1 MIYKIL
7 KDGEV
12 INTIVSSP
20 VFVDA
25 YCNEMGYTYELVE
38 EPEPVTPEPEPTELE
53 QLRADL
59 DYLAIMAGIDL

>member
-1 MIYKIL
+1 MTYKIL
-7 KDGEV
+7 QDGET
-12 INTIVSSP
+12 INTIVASP
-20 VFVDA
+20 AFVDT

-38 EPEPVTPEPEPTELE
+38 EPEPVIPEPEPTELE